1 MKQIK
6 ARRVTKNERDVAYI
20 KIWLEDENGI
30 FNPQEKQV
38 LHAQVTGNGVLEG
51 FGTANPFSEEDY
63 FADTVT
69 TFDGSALVV
78 VRWND
83 KGAKEPAV
91 LRVWTEDGCEVMVEV
106 DR

>member
-1 MKQIK
+1 M
-6 ARRVTKNERDVAYI
+6 
-20 KIWLEDENGI
+20 
-30 FNPQEKQV
+30 
-38 LHAQVTGNGVLEG
+38 
-51 FGTANPFSEEDY
+51 
-63 FADTVT
+63 T